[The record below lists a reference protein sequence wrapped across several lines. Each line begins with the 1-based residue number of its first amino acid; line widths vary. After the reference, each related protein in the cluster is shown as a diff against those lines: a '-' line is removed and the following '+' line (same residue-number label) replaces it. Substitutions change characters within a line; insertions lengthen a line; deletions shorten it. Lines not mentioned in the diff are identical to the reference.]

1 MLALVALGLL
11 LRATPQGTRE
21 SAERNVSLVLAKEA
35 STTGETE
42 YFDESREVSE
52 QEVSERAESASDSA
66 LDALP
71 AAGELTELAIPQLQL
86 PGPAAPLGA
95 DTDGLVQTPR
105 LQVSGRRGGFS
116 APIDQEAL
124 ERERAR
130 LRGRRPAGPAAKV
143 SLFGSAPA
151 VGHRFVFV
159 IDRSQSMG
167 GAGLGVLVE
176 AEKELNR
183 ALAGLEPIHQFQII
197 AYHHKPTYFSDE
209 GLVAATAE
217 NRRRVAKFF
226 GGLAAFGATRHDI
239 ALLAALRAE
248 PDCIFLLTDGGDPT
262 PDQVTLHRIRQ
273 RAGGRTTIHCLQFG
287 FEAPPGEENFMHR
300 LAADTGGGYGYIQ
313 VGARDAR
320 QGP

>member
-1 MLALVALGLL
+1 M
-11 LRATPQGTRE
+11 
-21 SAERNVSLVLAKEA
+21 
-35 STTGETE
+35 
-42 YFDESREVSE
+42 DI
-52 QEVSERAESASDSA
+52 
-66 LDALP
+66 LP
-71 AAGELTELAIPQLQL
+71 AQGDLTELAIPDLQL

-95 DTDGLVQTPR
+95 DTEGLVQTPR
-105 LQVSGRRGGFS
+105 LQVSGRRSQFPS
-116 APIDQEAL
+116 AVDQEAL

-130 LRGRRPAGPAAKV
+130 LRGRGPAGPAAEV

-151 VGHRFVFV
+151 VGHRFVFL

-167 GAGLGVLVE
+167 GSGLGVLVE

-183 ALAGLEPIHQFQII
+183 ALAGLEPIHKFQII

-209 GLVAATAE
+209 GPLPATPE

-248 PDCIFLLTDGGDPT
+248 PDCIFLLTDAGDPA
-262 PDQVTLHRIRQ
+262 PDQVTIHRIRQ

-287 FEAPPGEENFMHR
+287 FEAGPGERNFMHQ
-300 LAADTGGGYGYIQ
+300 LAADTGGSYGYIQ
-313 VGARDAR
+313 VRAG
-320 QGP
+320 GTP